1 MLNYT
6 TWLVSKMD
14 AIKYIFEKPAFT
26 GRIARWQV
34 LLSKFDIVYVTQ
46 KAVKGSALANY
57 LAQQPIDD
65 YQPMHPE
72 SPDEDIMALFDEEG
86 EVEDKDK
93 LTLWFD
99 GASNV
104 LGHGIGAM
112 LVSLDK
118 QYFPFTARLCFDCTN
133 NVAKYEACAL
143 GI

>member
-1 MLNYT
+1 MN
-6 TWLVSKMD
+6 D
-14 AIKYIFEKPAFT
+14 N
-26 GRIARWQV
+26 
-34 LLSKFDIVYVTQ
+34 KFMGLQIR
-46 KAVKGSALANY
+46 
-57 LAQQPIDD
+57 
-65 YQPMHPE
+65 
-72 SPDEDIMALFDEEG
+72 FEG